1 MIDIEFFLSRGL
13 NVSRETFNQLQAY
26 VDLVIQSQEVLNLIG
41 PSTVDTIWERHVLD
55 SAQLIR
61 YLPNEPSG
69 IVDIGSGAGFPGV
82 VIALLTQ
89 HKVTCIESVQKKAN
103 FLMMVKDELGLTFD
117 VVSDRI
123 ENLNPQNADVV
134 TARAVAPLS
143 QLILLARPHLKP
155 DGYFLFPKGEKYNE
169 ELEKTRERWLF
180 DCEEYASITN
190 EKSKILRISKITSKR
205 RGKT

>member
-13 NVSRETFNQLQAY
+13 NVSRETFNQLQVY
-26 VDLVIQSQEVLNLIG
+26 VDLVIQSQEVFNLIG

-61 YLPNEPSG
+61 YLPNEPSS

-103 FLMMVKDELGLTFD
+103 FLMMVKDELGLSFE

-123 ENLNPQNADVV
+123 ENLNPQNADIV